1 MLALSPGNH
10 KNVTLSEFQKTT
22 GGNHMRKLLP
32 CLSSILLAVLPFFA
46 EVASASDQTKDDDRL
61 RNCGTVL
68 KEILDVPDD
77 ISQDLLDKAD
87 CVVVFPSV
95 LKAAFIVGGSYGRG
109 AMSCRKGENFKGPW
123 GAPTMMA
130 LEGGSFGFQIGG
142 QATDF
147 VLLVMNESGASGILI
162 SKVKLGADASV
173 TAGPVGRDAS
183 ADTDA
188 TLRSEILSYSTAR
201 GLFAGISLEGSTLR
215 PDNGD
220 NRRVYGRKIPARSI
234 VLSGAVAVPPAAE
247 QLISTLDAKT
257 RSTGHRVD
265 LVEGVRLHR
274 TEAPLPSEPQHGTPL
289 PSNECWTEH
298 TK

>member
-1 MLALSPGNH
+1 
-10 KNVTLSEFQKTT
+10 
-22 GGNHMRKLLP
+22 MRKLLT

-46 EVASASDQTKDDDRL
+46 EVASASDETKDDERL

-77 ISQDLLDKAD
+77 IPQDLLDKAD

-109 AMSCRKGENFKGPW
+109 AMSCRKGQNFKGPW

-147 VLLVMNESGASGILI
+147 VLLVMNESGANGILT

-173 TAGPVGRDAS
+173 AAGPVGRDAS

-188 TLRSEILSYSTAR
+188 TLRAEILSYSRAR
-201 GLFAGISLEGSTLR
+201 GLFAGISLEGSTIR

-257 RSTGHRVD
+257 PRHR
-265 LVEGVRLHR
+265 
-274 TEAPLPSEPQHGTPL
+274 Q
-289 PSNECWTEH
+289 
-298 TK
+298 